1 MAQNSIAASSSSAT
15 ITFDDAPPKPE
26 TLRLTLKEKS
36 YWARF
41 KETTAEFSPHKILEA
56 FELDKRKVMEKVN
69 AGQPLTQAD
78 RDILN
83 RGTRKKLKKMLKKFE
98 DHCLAETDIKEGD
111 SPEQV
116 KLKISFSDQLLD
128 WLGKL
133 FDWIVTK
140 MREIFATIWEGIE
153 NCAKKVKDFFE
164 YLWSLF

>member
-1 MAQNSIAASSSSAT
+1 MAQESIVVLSSSAT

-36 YWARF
+36 YWVRF
-41 KETTAEFSPHKILEA
+41 RETTAEFSPHKILEA
-56 FELDKRKVMEKVN
+56 FEFDKRKVMEKVN
-69 AGQPLTQAD
+69 AGQPLTEAD
-78 RDILN
+78 RDVLN

-98 DHCLAETDIKEGD
+98 DHCLAETEIKEGD
-111 SPEQV
+111 TPDQV

-133 FDWIVTK
+133 FDWIVAK
-140 MREIFATIWEGIE
+140 MKEIFATISEGIE
-153 NCAKKVKDFFE
+153 YCAQKVKDFFE